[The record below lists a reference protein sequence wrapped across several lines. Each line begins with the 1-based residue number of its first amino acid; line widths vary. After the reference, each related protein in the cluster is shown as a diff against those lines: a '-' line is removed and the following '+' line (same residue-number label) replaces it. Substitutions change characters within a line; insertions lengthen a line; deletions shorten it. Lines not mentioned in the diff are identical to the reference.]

1 MVSPRDS
8 FPTRFRLSFELE
20 QNLLLQREGADD
32 QPCTTPSRTTS
43 RYSDQA
49 MDSRKPQTT

>member
-8 FPTRFRLSFELE
+8 FSTRFRLSFELE

-32 QPCTTPSRTTS
+32 QPCTTPSRTTN
-43 RYSDQA
+43 RYSEPA
-49 MDSRKPQTT
+49 MDPRKSQTI

>member
-8 FPTRFRLSFELE
+8 FPTRFPLSFELE

-32 QPCTTPSRTTS
+32 QPCTTPSKTS
-43 RYSDQA
+43 RYSEEA
-49 MDSRKPQTT
+49 MDSRRRQTT